1 MRGSGVGAVR
11 RRRKLQTRRVAPQPV
26 QTVERP
32 LVLQKDVDHEI
43 DVVEK
48 HPVAGALA
56 FDVTGGDAEL
66 LVQTVLDLLGDGYHL
81 PVGGAVTDDEVVREI
96 APAVKI
102 ENDDFL
108 GLLVAEGVDG
118 VRQFRGQLLSSRWK
132 SLCV

>member
-1 MRGSGVGAVR
+1 MRGSGLGAVP
-11 RRRKLQTRRVAPQPV
+11 RRKLQTRSVTPQAV

-32 LVLQKDVDHEI
+32 LVLKEDVDHEI
-43 DVVEK
+43 DVVEQN
-48 HPVAGALA
+48 PVAGALA
-56 FDVTGGDAEL
+56 LDVAGGHAQL
-66 LVQTVLDLLGDGYHL
+66 LGEPVLDLLGDGNHL
-81 PVGGAVTDDEVVREI
+81 AVGGAVTDDEVIGEI

-132 SLCV
+132 SPWV